1 MPSQLRKV
9 PKGRMKKLRTF
20 KRKKA
25 TKAETPHRITN
36 ETVAEHRERILAG
49 GRRFKYPVQ
58 YAKHR
63 LVINT
68 IVISVVA
75 LLLIFLVIWWQLY
88 PAQNTSS
95 FFYRITRAVPLPVAV
110 VDGQMVRYSDYLS
123 GFKSQ
128 EHYLQYKQGV
138 NLYSKENKA
147 QLDWFKRQALNDAIA
162 DGYAAKLA
170 KQKGI
175 SVSDEEIAAAI
186 KQQRQSSDGEISEK
200 TYYDITL
207 DHYGW
212 TSDEVREVTARNL
225 LRQKVAYSVDSTA
238 SQLRDVLEQRLENES
253 DFDKIAAS
261 LSPVDGVKIEASVT
275 PLVPINNRDGGLA
288 EQASKLSTGKVS
300 PVFRST
306 TGDGYYVVKLL
317 QREGDN
323 RISYAALKIPL
334 TVFQKQLSQLRADN
348 KISEFIS
355 VPEVKAPETATP

>member
-1 MPSQLRKV
+1 MLSQLRRV
-9 PKGRMKKLRTF
+9 AKGRMKKLQRF

-25 TKAETPHRITN
+25 ESTEAPHRITN

-75 LLLIFLVIWWQLY
+75 LLLVALVIWWQLY
-88 PAQNTSS
+88 PSQNTST
-95 FFYRITRAVPLPVAV
+95 FFYRITRVLPLPVAV
-110 VDGQMVRYSDYLS
+110 VDGRTVPYSDYLE

-128 EHYLQYKQGV
+128 EHYLEFKQGV
-138 NLYSKENKA
+138 NLYSKENKT

-162 DGYAAKLA
+162 DTYAAKLA
-170 KQKGI
+170 DQKGI
-175 SVSDEEIAAAI
+175 AVTDNEVNDAI

-212 TSDEVREVTARNL
+212 TQDEVREVTARNL
-225 LRQKVAYSVDSTA
+225 LRRKVAYDVDVTA
-238 SQLRDVLEQRLENES
+238 AKLRVAVEEKLKTDS
-253 DFDKIAAS
+253 DFDKIAAAITP
-261 LSPVDGVKIEASVT
+261 LNGVKVEASVT
-275 PLVPINNRDGGLA
+275 PLVPLNNRDGGLA
-288 EQASKLSTGKVS
+288 EHASKLAVGKVS
-300 PVFRST
+300 TVFRST

-317 QREGDN
+317 QREGD
-323 RISYAALKIPL
+323 RISYSALKITL
-334 TVFQKQLSQLRADN
+334 TEFQKRLSDLKSN
-348 KISEFIS
+348 HKVSELIS
-355 VPEVKAPETATP
+355 VPEVKAPASS

>member
-1 MPSQLRKV
+1 MLSQLRRV
-9 PKGRMKKLRTF
+9 AKGRMKKLQRF

-25 TKAETPHRITN
+25 ESAEAPHRITN

-75 LLLIFLVIWWQLY
+75 LLLVALVIWWQLY
-88 PAQNTSS
+88 PSQNTST
-95 FFYRITRAVPLPVAV
+95 FFYRITRVLPLPVAV
-110 VDGQMVRYSDYLS
+110 VDGRTVPYSDYLE

-128 EHYLQYKQGV
+128 EHYLEFKQGV
-138 NLYSKENKA
+138 NLYSKENKT

-162 DGYAAKLA
+162 DTYAAKLA
-170 KQKGI
+170 DQKGI
-175 SVSDEEIAAAI
+175 TVTDNEVNDAI

-212 TSDEVREVTARNL
+212 TQDEVREVTARNL
-225 LRQKVAYSVDSTA
+225 LRQKVAYDVDATA
-238 SQLRDVLEQRLENES
+238 AKLRVAVEEKLKTDS
-253 DFDKIAAS
+253 DFDKIAAAITP
-261 LSPVDGVKIEASVT
+261 LNGVKVEASVT
-275 PLVPINNRDGGLA
+275 PLVPLNNRDGGLA
-288 EQASKLSTGKVS
+288 EHASKLAVGKVS
-300 PVFRST
+300 TVFRST

-317 QREGDN
+317 QREGD
-323 RISYAALKIPL
+323 RISYSALKIAL
-334 TVFQKQLSQLRADN
+334 TEFQKRLSDLKSN
-348 KISEFIS
+348 HKVSELIS
-355 VPEVKAPETATP
+355 VPEVKAPASS